1 MTGLE
6 LSSDADLGYR
16 PFDDGTFW
24 LRALRPRT
32 ALVIGRA
39 TDELAAMIAQTG
51 VHDARV
57 SKETRRLQRLHSGIY
72 VFLEEGEWHSVWV
85 SGAKPSVPG
94 ENSRRAYNENHLG
107 EAIYCYED
115 EWDNAAPLLSDSPLH
130 PGDIVAIPSRT
141 GWGRV
146 VKVHRLDDGHTAE
159 VDIAGVIENFDVDDL
174 ALLEGDLRDPSFWIS
189 RGPAEAEDVCRTLSW
204 VKLAYPLSD
213 TLYSYAA
220 TKTTFKPYQFL
231 PVLKMLNSESGRIL
245 IADEVGLGKT
255 IEAGLIW
262 TELEQRGPINRAL
275 VIVPAALRVKW
286 RQEMDRRF
294 MRPLPELTLADLSR
308 FLDDIRDG
316 KDADIVGVISL
327 ERLRSSR
334 ELLEQFTEL
343 SPQLDLVIVDEAHS
357 MRNAGRRSH
366 DVGAVIGALADH
378 VVFLSATPLNLG
390 TNDLFTLVNLLEPGS
405 FPDPAVFK
413 SQLEP
418 NKHLNAV
425 MRIMADPFRRSKTD
439 ALHELE
445 QLKQTEHG
453 RALAGRPTFERL
465 ERILLDQKSPT
476 NDDIARVKRYAT
488 DLNTLG
494 ATITRTRKID
504 VPGKKATREVEE
516 VRVQWTPVER
526 DLYSAIHEHVLR
538 RARTQNV
545 PLGFAMQMPLR
556 QACSSLI
563 VAQQRQAERNG
574 WSLRDSDEAT
584 AEQAVQTD
592 LGDDSTIDTEFELD
606 EGLEEVLLR
615 VRLDHDSKLDALTAR
630 LRLARKNGMNQ
641 ALIFSFFRGTV
652 EYLAR
657 QLGSEWRTGVLHG
670 GIPMEER
677 QVILDQFR
685 AGTIDIL
692 IANQVGS
699 EGLDFEFCN
708 VLVNYDLP
716 WNPMQVEQR
725 IGRLDRFG
733 QLSDKIHIFNMFTP
747 DTIESTIFGRLY
759 ARIGVFEN
767 SIGDLEPIMRGGL
780 SELNKTILDPNLS
793 EDQKIRAI
801 DQFEVAVSQERDRAK
816 QLEEQSGLLTSLA
829 LLDVE
834 GLSEAGPTNGR
845 YVGASELRLLLSSAL
860 AAKGGRLLPTTD
872 HEIWTVEG
880 SPALSLALNS
890 YRQHKVGTMHG
901 VAKLLGM
908 IRDGAPIVV
917 TFSPQHPEV
926 SRVEL
931 ITARHPLIRFAVDH
945 LTDKKEHLARFG
957 RVRLPGLE
965 NNDRYVATVDIVRTT
980 GGLHETQE
988 LWVTAASLTTG
999 ALAEDVPDA
1008 IMTALAEGR
1017 LCGTPIEASTA
1028 DVLQRRADLL
1038 RVVSSR
1044 RAAERSERKQE
1055 NDALI
1060 ASRIASETKSL
1071 SIRLERAQSR
1081 LRTAQT
1087 NGTADRIERMVNGEI
1102 ANLRRRMAEISHRYD
1117 DKRDLAMS
1125 LEHVAVLLVSTADD

>member
-1 MTGLE
+1 MSDFGL
-6 LSSDADLGYR
+6 SGDSDCGYR
-16 PFDDGTFW
+16 PFDDGTSW
-24 LRALRPRT
+24 LSSIRPRT
-32 ALVIGRA
+32 ALVIGRES
-39 TDELAAMIAQTG
+39 DELAAQIAAAG
-51 VHDARV
+51 VQDARV
-57 SKETRRLQRLHSGIY
+57 SRATRRLQRLHSGVY
-72 VFLEEGEWHSVWV
+72 VFMHGGEWRTIWVNGGRPAVEREEGRL
-85 SGAKPSVPG
+85 AF
-94 ENSRRAYNENHLG
+94 NTNHLG
-107 EAIYCYED
+107 EAVYCFED
-115 EWDNAAPLLSDSPLH
+115 EWDDALPLLSDSPLH
-130 PGDIVAIPSRT
+130 AGDIVAIPSRT

-146 VKVHRLDDGHTAE
+146 VRVHRLDDGHTAD
-159 VDIAGVIENFDVDDL
+159 VDVAGVIENFEVDAL
-174 ALLEGDLRDPSFWIS
+174 SLLEGDLRDPNFWIS
-189 RGPAEAEDVCRTLSW
+189 RGPAEADDIARTLSW

-220 TKTTFKPYQFL
+220 TKTTFKPYQFI
-231 PVLKMLNSESGRIL
+231 PVLKMLNSETGRLL

-262 TELEQRGPINRAL
+262 TELEQRNPINRAL

-294 MRPLPELTLADLSR
+294 MRPLPELTTADLAQ

-316 KDADIVGVISL
+316 KDADLVGVISL

-334 ELLEQFTEL
+334 DVLEQFTEL

-366 DVGAVIGALADH
+366 DVGSVIGSLADH

-390 TNDLFTLVNLLEPGS
+390 TNDLYTLVNLLEPGS
-405 FPDPAVFK
+405 FADPAVFQ

-425 MRIMADPFRRSKTD
+425 MRIMADPFRRSKAD
-439 ALHELE
+439 ALQELE

-465 ERILLDQKSPT
+465 EQILLEDDAPT

-504 VPGKKATREVEE
+504 VPGKKATREVEQVE
-516 VRVQWTPVER
+516 VLWTPIER
-526 DLYSAIHEHVLR
+526 DLYSAIYEHVLR
-538 RARTQNV
+538 RAREQDV

-556 QACSSLI
+556 QACSSLV
-563 VAQQRQAERNG
+563 VAQQRQADRNG
-574 WSLRDSDEAT
+574 WDLRDSDEAA

-592 LGDDSTIDTEFELD
+592 LGDESILDTDIEMDDRLVETLM
-606 EGLEEVLLR
+606 R
-615 VRLDHDSKLDALTAR
+615 SRLDHDSKLDALTAR
-630 LRLARKNGMNQ
+630 LRLARQNGMKQ

-652 EYLAR
+652 EYLAQ
-657 QLGSEWRTGVLHG
+657 QLSGEWRAGVLHG
-670 GIPMEER
+670 GIPMDER
-677 QVILDQFR
+677 QLVLDRFR
-685 AGTIDIL
+685 AGEIDVL

-733 QLSDKIHIFNMFTP
+733 QLNDKIHIFNMFTP
-747 DTIESTIFGRLY
+747 DTIESRIFGRLY
-759 ARIGVFEN
+759 ARIGVFQN

-780 SELNKTILDPNLS
+780 SDLNNTILDPHLS

-801 DQFEVAVSQERDRAK
+801 NQFEVAVSQERDRAR

-845 YVGASELRLLLSSAL
+845 YVGASELRTLLSTAL
-860 AAKGGRLLPTTD
+860 SAKGGSLLPTTD
-872 HEIWTVEG
+872 PEIWTVEG
-880 SPALSLALNS
+880 SPALSVALNS
-890 YRQHKVGTMHG
+890 YRQHRIGTMHG

-908 IRDGAPIVV
+908 IRDGVSIAV
-917 TFSPQHPEV
+917 TFNPQHPAV
-926 SRVEL
+926 STVEL
-931 ITARHPLIRFAVDH
+931 VTARHPLIRFAVDH
-945 LTDKKEHLARFG
+945 LTQKKEHLARFG
-957 RVRLPGLE
+957 RVSLAEL
-965 NNDRYVATVDIVRTT
+965 DTDDHYVATVDIVRTS
-980 GGLHETQE
+980 GGLRETQE

-999 ALAEDVPDA
+999 AIAEGMSDA
-1008 IMTALAEGR
+1008 VMTALAEGT
-1017 LCGTPIEASTA
+1017 LQVSTTDAPTA
-1028 DVLQRRADLL
+1028 DVLKRRAELL
-1038 RVVSSR
+1038 SAVTSR
-1044 RAAERSERKQE
+1044 RAVERTERRQE

-1060 ASRIASETKSL
+1060 ASRLASESRSL
-1071 SIRLERAQSR
+1071 SIRLERAQAR
-1081 LRTAQT
+1081 LRTAEM
-1087 NGTADRIERMVNGEI
+1087 NGTVDRIERMVNGEI
-1102 ANLRRRMAEISHRYD
+1102 TNLRRRMSEVSHRYD
-1117 DKRDLAMS
+1117 DKRELAMS
-1125 LEHVAVLLVSTADD
+1125 VEHVAVLLVSPSAS